1 MKLPKE
7 LRDKK
12 DLVRSAKSRN
22 CSVTTCEEVAIRSL
36 SENTWK
42 KYIEKTGLKFKKNS
56 ARRIFLC
63 KTHYNQANKFRK
75 SQEKVFQKKGFLDNS
90 TSSVKKGKWD
100 I

>member
-12 DLVRSAKSRN
+12 DLVRAAKTRK
-22 CSVTTCEEVAIRSL
+22 CSVMGCEEVAIRSL

-42 KYIEKTGLKFKKNS
+42 KFVEKGGLKLKESSN
-56 ARRIFLC
+56 RRIFLC

-75 SQEKVFQKKGFLDNS
+75 SQEKAFQKKGFLDNS
-90 TSSVKKGKWD
+90 ASIKKGKWE

>member
-12 DLVRSAKSRN
+12 DLVRSAKSRM
-22 CSVTTCEEVAIRSL
+22 CSVTICEETAIRSL

-42 KYIEKTGLKFKKNS
+42 NYIENTGLKLKKNS

-63 KTHYNQANKFRK
+63 KSHYNQANKFRK
-75 SQEKVFQKKGFLDNS
+75 SQEKVFQKKGFLHNS
-90 TSSVKKGKWD
+90 TSVKKGKWE